1 MKLKYIFASMLAV
14 IAGLSLCSCD
24 RDNDWDYDHSLEN
37 EFFFGPKEWGYEST
51 KLGNNNV
58 LTYSVIEGQTVAVP
72 MHFWSEFIRDFNVE
86 TFYYTT
92 PKPDGEKYY
101 PTPEV
106 NKTQVAYDGPVLTR
120 GVDYEVVDANGN
132 VLQPNSEGAFV
143 MNWPNAK
150 KGDQNIYIKA
160 LPGCKKGCF
169 NLQTFNPA
177 SDVTLSNLDPE
188 STYQTRTKKYSVRI
202 FTQNYRVTIAI
213 N

>member
-1 MKLKYIFASMLAV
+1 MKLKYIFASMIAV

-51 KLGNNNV
+51 KLGSNNV
-58 LTYSVIEGQTVAVP
+58 LTYSVIEGQTVSIP
-72 MHFWSEFIRDFNVE
+72 MHLWSEFVRSFNVE

-92 PKPDGEKYY
+92 PKPADEKYY
-101 PTPEV
+101 PTPEI
-106 NKTQVAYDGPVLTR
+106 NKTQVAYDGTVLTR

-132 VLQPNSEGAFV
+132 VLQPDSDGAFV
-143 MNWPNAK
+143 MTWPNAK

-177 SDVTLSNLDPE
+177 SDVTLSNTDPE
-188 STYQTRTKKYSVRI
+188 STYQSRTKQYSVRI
-202 FTQNYRVTIAI
+202 FTQNYRVTVAI
-213 N
+213 K

>member
-1 MKLKYIFASMLAV
+1 MKLKYIYAAIMAV
-14 IAGLSLCSCD
+14 IIGVTLSSCG
-24 RDNDWDYDHSLEN
+24 RENDWDYDHSLEN

-51 KLGNNNV
+51 KLGSNNV

-72 MHFWSEFIRDFNVE
+72 MHLWSEFVRSFNVE

-92 PKPDGEKYY
+92 PKPADEKYY

-106 NKTQVAYDGPVLTR
+106 NKTQVAYDGTVLTR

-132 VLQPNSEGAFV
+132 VLQPNSDGAFA
-143 MNWPNAK
+143 MSWPNAK

-169 NLQTFNPA
+169 NLETFNPN

-188 STYQTRTKKYSVRI
+188 STYQVRTKDYSVRI
-202 FTQNYRVTIAI
+202 FTQNHRVTIAI
-213 N
+213 I

>member
-1 MKLKYIFASMLAV
+1 MVAV
-14 IAGLSLCSCD
+14 IAGMGLCSCD

-72 MHFWSEFIRDFNVE
+72 MHLWSEFVRSFSVE

-92 PKPDGEKYY
+92 PKPEGEKYY

-106 NKTQVAYDGPVLTR
+106 NKNQVAYDGPALTR
-120 GVDYEVVDANGN
+120 GVDYEVVDSNGN
-132 VLQPNSEGAFV
+132 VLQPDSDGAFV
-143 MNWPNAK
+143 MTWPNAK

-160 LPGCKKGCF
+160 LPGGKKGCF

-177 SDVTLSNLDPE
+177 SDVTLSNQDPE
-188 STYQTRTKKYSVRI
+188 TTYQVKTKNYSVRI

-213 N
+213 K